1 LKTKRLIVLIGSV
14 CLALMLAVP
23 LVLACA
29 APTTPAPTT
38 PAPTPT
44 PAKAEYEW
52 RIADFYVEGC
62 DAALGV
68 EYFGFLLEGLSDGR
82 INVEYYPSGV
92 LGGYEETF
100 DACRLGELEFAMVS
114 PYSSYQELLG
124 IKGIPFA
131 GSTYDKVDQLF
142 FGPGI
147 IRTVIDD
154 GWERVGVRQ
163 VEIIEGSMQCWI
175 CTEHPFFTPDDMA
188 GLKFRVPP
196 AKVYEEVFRRITEG
210 LTPAAVAQVM
220 PWSEFYSALERGVV
234 DAGHGYMNTYESMK
248 FYEVAPYWT
257 DINTNYNFDSVI
269 MNLDLY
275 NSLPTDIRE
284 IVDEAG
290 WAAGHFCRSECR
302 AGYAASEARC
312 IAGGATF
319 THLTPEQRQV
329 FIDKVKPLD
338 LYEELYKDM
347 LETNYPGQNMFQQL
361 IDGIKAVE
369 GWK

>member
-1 LKTKRLIVLIGSV
+1 MTRKKLLILLGSV
-14 CLALMLAVP
+14 CLALVLAVP
-23 LVLACA
+23 LAVDCA
-29 APTTPAPTT
+29 GPAPSPT
-38 PAPTPT
+38 PTPVPT

-62 DAALGV
+62 DAALCV
-68 EYFGFLLEGLSDGR
+68 EYFGYLLEGLSDGR
-82 INVEYYPSGV
+82 IDVKYYPSGV

-100 DACRLGELEFAMVS
+100 DACSLGELEFAMVS

-124 IKGIPFA
+124 IKGIPYA
-131 GSTYDKVDQLF
+131 GSTFDKVDQLF
-142 FGPGI
+142 YGPGL
-147 IRTVIDD
+147 IRKVIDD
-154 GWERVGVRQ
+154 GWEKVGVRQ
-163 VEIIEGSMQCWI
+163 VEIVEGAMQCFI
-175 CTEHPFFTPDDMA
+175 CTEHPLVTPDDFA

-210 LTPAAVAQVM
+210 LRPAAVAQVM
-220 PWSEFYSALERGVV
+220 PWGEFYSALERGVV
-234 DAGHGYMNTYESMK
+234 DGGHGYMNTYESMK

-257 DINTNYNFDSVI
+257 DQNNNYNFDSVI
-269 MNLDLY
+269 MNLELY
-275 NSLPTDIRE
+275 NSLPQDIRE
-284 IVDEAG
+284 IVDHAG

-319 THLTPEQRQV
+319 IHLTPEQRQV
-329 FIDKVKPLD
+329 FIDKVKPLE

-347 LETNYPGQNMFQQL
+347 LETNYPGKNMFEQIVDQ
-361 IDGIKAVE
+361 IQAVE